1 MSEPPEPGRDP
12 AGAPPGERDEVSA
25 GSAIGR
31 EAEPERPASSVPE
44 RASQSG
50 GLPAD
55 QPDEGWQDWP
65 GGHREGGPADDDL
78 QRRKG

>member
-1 MSEPPEPGRDP
+1 MSERREPG
-12 AGAPPGERDEVSA
+12 GAPPGKPHDEREEAAA
-25 GSAIGR
+25 GRSIGR
-31 EAEPERPASSVPE
+31 EAEPERPAGSQPE

-50 GLPAD
+50 DLPPD

-65 GGHREGGPADDDL
+65 GGHREGRPADDDL